1 MIKPSLKDMKRNY
14 RDYILELANGERAI
28 LVDHDNEI
36 KVLELYEAECNPT
49 FWETYVDTLD
59 RLYEDDYS
67 DYKIVKI
74 YMVENEREYL
84 YHILTANSDIK
95 WDWVK
100 SQPVEMTLS
109 EVCKALGKDIKII
122 KEI

>member
-1 MIKPSLKDMKRNY
+1 MTKPSLKEMKRNY

-28 LVDHDNEI
+28 LVDHNNEI
-36 KVLELYEAECNPT
+36 KVLELYEAEKRVT
-49 FWETYVDTLD
+49 MFDAYAGTLD
-59 RLYEDDYS
+59 ELYDYPYS
-67 DYKIVKI
+67 KYEIIKI

-84 YHILTANSDIK
+84 YHILTANSDIE

-122 KEI
+122 KE

>member
-1 MIKPSLKDMKRNY
+1 MTKPSLKEMKRNY

-28 LVDHDNEI
+28 LVDHNNEI
-36 KVLELYEAECNPT
+36 KVLELYEAEKRVT
-49 FWETYVDTLD
+49 MFDAYVDTLD
-59 RLYEDDYS
+59 RLYDDNYS
-67 DYKIVKI
+67 EYAIVKI

-84 YHILTANSDIK
+84 YHILTANSDIE

-122 KEI
+122 KE

>member
-1 MIKPSLKDMKRNY
+1 MTKPSLKEMKRNY

-28 LVDHDNEI
+28 LVDADGEI
-36 KVLELYEAECNPT
+36 KVLELYEADRTPT
-49 FWETYVDTLD
+49 FWDTYVDTLD
-59 RLYEDDYS
+59 GLYDDEYS
-67 DYKIVKI
+67 DYKIIKI

-95 WDWVK
+95 WDWTK

-122 KEI
+122 KE

>member
-1 MIKPSLKDMKRNY
+1 MTKPSLKEMKRNY

-28 LVDHDNEI
+28 LVDDNNEI
-36 KVLELYEAECNPT
+36 KVLELYEAEKRVT
-49 FWETYVDTLD
+49 GFDAYVDTLNA
-59 RLYEDDYS
+59 LYDNNYS
-67 DYKIVKI
+67 EYAIVKI

-84 YHILTANSDIK
+84 YHILTANSDIE

-122 KEI
+122 KE

>member
-1 MIKPSLKDMKRNY
+1 MTKPSLKEMKRNY

-28 LVDHDNEI
+28 LVDHNNEI
-36 KVLELYEAECNPT
+36 KVLELYEAEKRVT
-49 FWETYVDTLD
+49 MFDAYVDTLD
-59 RLYEDDYS
+59 RLYDDDYS
-67 DYKIVKI
+67 EYAIVKI
-74 YMVENEREYL
+74 NMVENEREYL
-84 YHILTANSDIK
+84 YHILTANSDIE

-122 KEI
+122 KE

>member
-1 MIKPSLKDMKRNY
+1 MTKPSLKDMKRNY

-28 LVDHDNEI
+28 LVDNNNEI
-36 KVLELYEAECNPT
+36 KVLELYEAEDYSNC
-49 FWETYVDTLD
+49 WDTYVDTLD
-59 RLYEDDYS
+59 RLYNDNYS
-67 DYKIVKI
+67 EYAIVKI

-84 YHILTANSDIK
+84 YHILTANSDID

-122 KEI
+122 KE

>member
-1 MIKPSLKDMKRNY
+1 MTKPSLKEMKRNY

-28 LVDHDNEI
+28 LVDHNNEI
-36 KVLELYEAECNPT
+36 KVLELYEAEKRVT
-49 FWETYVDTLD
+49 MFDAYVDTLD
-59 RLYEDDYS
+59 RLYDDDYS
-67 DYKIVKI
+67 EYTIVKI

-84 YHILTANSDIK
+84 YHILTANSDIE

-122 KEI
+122 KE

>member
-1 MIKPSLKDMKRNY
+1 MTKPSLKEMKRNY

-28 LVDHDNEI
+28 LVDHNNEI
-36 KVLELYEAECNPT
+36 KVLELYEAEKRVT
-49 FWETYVDTLD
+49 MFDAYVDTLD
-59 RLYEDDYS
+59 RLYDNNYS
-67 DYKIVKI
+67 EYAIVKI

-84 YHILTANSDIK
+84 YHILTANSDIE

-122 KEI
+122 KE

>member
-1 MIKPSLKDMKRNY
+1 MTKPSLKDMKRNY

-28 LVDHDNEI
+28 LVDDNNEI
-36 KVLELYEAECNPT
+36 KVLELYEARATTT
-49 FWETYVDTLD
+49 FWDTYVDTLD
-59 RLYEDDYS
+59 ELYDDENNGYA
-67 DYKIVKI
+67 IVKI
-74 YMVENEREYL
+74 YMVENERDYL
-84 YHILTANSDIK
+84 FHILTANSDIK

-122 KEI
+122 KE

>member
-1 MIKPSLKDMKRNY
+1 MIKPSLKDMKKCY

-28 LVDHDNEI
+28 LVDHNNEI
-36 KVLELYEAECNPT
+36 KVLELYEAKS
-49 FWETYVDTLD
+49 WSSKWDDYVDTLD
-59 RLYEDDYS
+59 GLYDDTNSEYE
-67 DYKIVKI
+67 IVKI
-74 YMVENEREYL
+74 YMVENERDYL
-84 YHILTANSDIK
+84 CHIFNANIDIK

-122 KEI
+122 KE

>member
-1 MIKPSLKDMKRNY
+1 MTKPSLKEMKRNY

-28 LVDHDNEI
+28 LVDDNNEI
-36 KVLELYEAECNPT
+36 KVLELYEAEKRVT
-49 FWETYVDTLD
+49 GFDAYVDTLNA
-59 RLYEDDYS
+59 LYDNDYS
-67 DYKIVKI
+67 EYAIVKI

-84 YHILTANSDIK
+84 HHILTANSDIE

-122 KEI
+122 KE

>member
-1 MIKPSLKDMKRNY
+1 MDKPSLKDMKRNY

-28 LVDHDNEI
+28 LVDSNNEI
-36 KVLELYEAECNPT
+36 KVLELYEAERTPN
-49 FWETYVDTLD
+49 FWDTYVDTLD
-59 RLYEDDYS
+59 RLYDDDYS
-67 DYKIVKI
+67 EYKIVKI
-74 YMVENEREYL
+74 YMVENERDYL

-122 KEI
+122 KE

>member
-1 MIKPSLKDMKRNY
+1 MTKPSLKDMKRNY

-28 LVDHDNEI
+28 LVDDYNEI
-36 KVLELYEAECNPT
+36 KVLELYEANSWSHICNV
-49 FWETYVDTLD
+49 YVDTLD
-59 RLYEDDYS
+59 TLYDYTYS
-67 DYKIVKI
+67 KYEIVKI

-84 YHILTANSDIK
+84 YHIFNATSDIK

-122 KEI
+122 KE

>member
-1 MIKPSLKDMKRNY
+1 MTKPSLKEMKRNY

-28 LVDHDNEI
+28 LVDHNNEI
-36 KVLELYEAECNPT
+36 KVLELYEAEKRVT
-49 FWETYVDTLD
+49 MFDAYVDTLD
-59 RLYEDDYS
+59 RLYDDDYS
-67 DYKIVKI
+67 EYAIVKI

-84 YHILTANSDIK
+84 YHILTANSDIE

-122 KEI
+122 KE

>member
-1 MIKPSLKDMKRNY
+1 MVKPSLKDMKKDY

-28 LVDHDNEI
+28 LVDTLNEI
-36 KVLELYEAECNPT
+36 KVLELYEAER
-49 FWETYVDTLD
+49 FFGWDAYVDTLD
-59 RLYEDDYS
+59 RLYNDKDSEYE
-67 DYKIVKI
+67 IVKI

-84 YHILTANSDIK
+84 YHILTANSDIE

-100 SQPVEMTLS
+100 SKPVEMTLS

-122 KEI
+122 KE

>member
-1 MIKPSLKDMKRNY
+1 MTKPSLKEMKRNY

-28 LVDHDNEI
+28 LVDHNNEI
-36 KVLELYEAECNPT
+36 NVLELYEAEKRATGFNA
-49 FWETYVDTLD
+49 YVDTLD
-59 RLYEDDYS
+59 RLYDNNYS
-67 DYKIVKI
+67 EYAIVKI

-122 KEI
+122 KE

>member
-1 MIKPSLKDMKRNY
+1 MTKPSLKDMKRNY

-28 LVDHDNEI
+28 LVDDNNEI
-36 KVLELYEAECNPT
+36 RVLELYEAECTPT
-49 FWETYVDTLD
+49 FWNTYVDTLD
-59 RLYEDDYS
+59 TLYDYPNS
-67 DYKIVKI
+67 KYEIVKI

-84 YHILTANSDIK
+84 YHILTANSDIE

-122 KEI
+122 KE

>member
-1 MIKPSLKDMKRNY
+1 MTKPSLKEMKRNY

-28 LVDHDNEI
+28 LVDHNNEI
-36 KVLELYEAECNPT
+36 KVLELYEAEKRVT
-49 FWETYVDTLD
+49 MFDAYVDTLD
-59 RLYEDDYS
+59 RLYDDNYS
-67 DYKIVKI
+67 EYAIVKI

-84 YHILTANSDIK
+84 YHIFNATSDIE

-122 KEI
+122 KE

>member
-1 MIKPSLKDMKRNY
+1 MTKPSLKEMKRNY

-28 LVDHDNEI
+28 LVDHNNEI
-36 KVLELYEAECNPT
+36 KVLELYEAEKR
-49 FWETYVDTLD
+49 ETGFDAYVDTLD
-59 RLYEDDYS
+59 RLYDDNYS
-67 DYKIVKI
+67 EYAIVKI
-74 YMVENEREYL
+74 YMVENEPEYL

-122 KEI
+122 KE